1 MSRSDKGNVGK
12 KREQPVKSLTR
23 FDYGL
28 VGKPLEGLFGNV
40 DRGLGRRI
48 EQAAQRGDLDADR
61 CLSLL
66 RIRKKLVCFDRRP
79 DT

>member
-28 VGKPLEGLFGNV
+28 VGKPLEGLFGMLTG
-40 DRGLGRRI
+40 GLDVELSRRHKEGI
-48 EQAAQRGDLDADR
+48 LTLIDA
-61 CLSLL
+61 
-66 RIRKKLVCFDRRP
+66 
-79 DT
+79 